1 MNRSYLFVPGNN
13 PSMIQTADVF
23 GADAV
28 IFDLEDSVHV
38 NEKDNARSLVRDYL
52 ATHPVLP
59 KKIVIRMNAM
69 NTPFYE
75 ADLNHLLSD
84 RIDAILLPKARRD
97 DIVLLTNIMKQICSK
112 KRLIKP
118 INIIALVELAS
129 SLLEVESIVAIDGV
143 EGVLFG
149 AEDFA
154 SDMEIKRSE
163 TGEEI
168 FYPRARIACACKA
181 YGIEAIDTPYTD
193 VLNDEGLIQDAQKA
207 QGLGMT
213 GKAAIHPRQIEAI
226 HTVFSPSKD
235 QILWARKVLQ
245 ALKEAKDKG
254 LGVFSLDGKMID
266 KPIIE
271 RAKTI
276 IHKAHI
282 YGSVTHDE

>member
-38 NEKDNARSLVRDYL
+38 NEKDNARSLVHDYL
-52 ATHPVLP
+52 MAHPVLP
-59 KKIVIRMNAM
+59 KKVVIRINAM
-69 NTPFYE
+69 NSPFFE
-75 ADLNHLLSD
+75 ADLNHVLSD

-97 DIVLLTNIMKQICSK
+97 DIVLLKDIMKQIASK
-112 KRLIKP
+112 KRLTKP
-118 INIIALVELAS
+118 VKIIALVELAS

-163 TGEEI
+163 SGEEI

-193 VLNDEGLIQDAQKA
+193 VLNDEGLIQDALKA

-213 GKAAIHPRQIEAI
+213 GKAAIHPRHIEAI

-235 QILWARKVLQ
+235 QILWARKVLH

-266 KPIIE
+266 KPIID

-276 IHKAHI
+276 IHKAQV
-282 YGSVTHDE
+282 YGLVNQDE

>member
-1 MNRSYLFVPGNN
+1 
-13 PSMIQTADVF
+13 MIQTADVF

-38 NEKDNARSLVRDYL
+38 NEKDNARSLVHDYL
-52 ATHPVLP
+52 MAHPVLP
-59 KKIVIRMNAM
+59 KKVVIRINAM
-69 NTPFYE
+69 NSPFFE
-75 ADLNHLLSD
+75 ADLNHVLSD

-97 DIVLLTNIMKQICSK
+97 DIVLLKDIMKQIASK
-112 KRLIKP
+112 KRLTKP
-118 INIIALVELAS
+118 VKIIALVELAS

-163 TGEEI
+163 SGEEI

-193 VLNDEGLIQDAQKA
+193 VLNDEGLIQDALKA

-213 GKAAIHPRQIEAI
+213 GKAAIHPRHIEAI

-235 QILWARKVLQ
+235 QILWARKVLH

-266 KPIIE
+266 KPIID

-276 IHKAHI
+276 IHKAQV
-282 YGSVTHDE
+282 YGLVNQDE

>member
-1 MNRSYLFVPGNN
+1 
-13 PSMIQTADVF
+13 MIQTADVF

-38 NEKDNARSLVRDYL
+38 NEKDNARSLVHDYL
-52 ATHPVLP
+52 TAHPVLP
-59 KKIVIRMNAM
+59 KKVVIRINAM
-69 NTPFYE
+69 NTPFFE
-75 ADLNHLLSD
+75 ADLNHVLSD

-97 DIVLLTNIMKQICSK
+97 DIVLLKDIMTQIASK
-112 KRLIKP
+112 KRLKKP
-118 INIIALVELAS
+118 VKIIALVELAS

-154 SDMEIKRSE
+154 SDMEIKRTE
-163 TGEEI
+163 AGEEI

-193 VLNDEGLIQDAQKA
+193 VLNDEGLIQDALKA

-226 HTVFSPSKD
+226 HSVFSPSKD
-235 QILWARKVLQ
+235 QILWARKVLH
-245 ALKEAKDKG
+245 ALKEAKDKE

-266 KPIIE
+266 KPIIS

-276 IHKAHI
+276 IHKAQV
-282 YGSVTHDE
+282 YGLVNQDE

>member
-38 NEKDNARSLVRDYL
+38 NEKDNARSLVHDYL
-52 ATHPVLP
+52 TAHPVLP
-59 KKIVIRMNAM
+59 KKVVIRINAM
-69 NTPFYE
+69 NTPFFE
-75 ADLNHLLSD
+75 ADLNHVLSD

-97 DIVLLTNIMKQICSK
+97 DIVLLKDIMTQIASK
-112 KRLIKP
+112 KRLKKP
-118 INIIALVELAS
+118 VKIIALVELAS

-154 SDMEIKRSE
+154 SDMEIKRTE
-163 TGEEI
+163 AGEEI

-193 VLNDEGLIQDAQKA
+193 VLNDEGLIQDALKA

-226 HTVFSPSKD
+226 HSVFSPSKD
-235 QILWARKVLQ
+235 QILWARKVLH
-245 ALKEAKDKG
+245 ALKEAKDKE

-266 KPIIE
+266 KPIIS

-276 IHKAHI
+276 IHKAQV
-282 YGSVTHDE
+282 YGLVNQDE